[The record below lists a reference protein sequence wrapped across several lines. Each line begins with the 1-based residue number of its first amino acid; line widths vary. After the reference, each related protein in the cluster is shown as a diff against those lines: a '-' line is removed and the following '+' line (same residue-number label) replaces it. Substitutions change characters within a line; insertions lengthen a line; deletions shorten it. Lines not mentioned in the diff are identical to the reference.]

1 MLYLIFFSA
10 AFLQNVAYVRLI
22 TAAAGYPL
30 TKSKPLLISMLLLG
44 AAVPLVFVL
53 PVQQIFPVLQNPAFR
68 IVILL
73 LMMLLKA
80 VSYLLIFRQR
90 FRRMLYISV
99 LSYVINSNYTNILL
113 LFTQN
118 NLLLNIAAY
127 LLETLILAV
136 CLLYIRRK
144 QAAASVMKSL
154 QSFPPKLYLLILA
167 FLYFMSFFEYT
178 TVRTEFNGIAR
189 VLILPVVV
197 ITAFIIVRVMKI
209 SAAAR
214 EHEQISQLL
223 SVQLENQV
231 EYYRK
236 IEDIYTEF
244 REFRHDFKNHL
255 ICLHGLLAEN
265 EVQRACEYLDDIEQM
280 SSTRKKTFDT
290 GNIIVN
296 SLLND
301 KNEKAAQHHT
311 QIVFSGYAPTVGITN
326 ADLCTILANAVDNAI
341 EACAKDSSDQL
352 KEINIHSDFQ
362 QGYFLLQI
370 TNPVFEKVEIRNG
383 NQIRT
388 TKENPS
394 MHGFGVANIVR
405 TAKKYDGDTS
415 LSADDS
421 LFTLEVG
428 LWLKKEAAE

>member
-1 MLYLIFFSA
+1 MLYLIFFAAACLQNA
-10 AFLQNVAYVRLI
+10 AFLRLI
-22 TAAAGYPL
+22 AAAAGYPV
-30 TKSKPLLISMLLLG
+30 TKKKPLLLSMLLLG
-44 AAVPLVFVL
+44 AAVPLIFVL
-53 PVQQIFPVLQNPAFR
+53 PQQQSVPFLQNPAVR
-68 IVILL
+68 LLILL

-80 VSYLLIFRQR
+80 VSFLLIFRQR
-90 FRRMLYISV
+90 FRNMLYLSV
-99 LSYVINSNYTNILL
+99 LSYVINSDYTNILL

-118 NLLLNIAAY
+118 TLILNTAAF
-127 LLETLILAV
+127 LLETLIIAV

-144 QAAASVMKSL
+144 HAAASLVKSL
-154 QSFPPKLYLLILA
+154 HLFPPKLYLLILA

-178 TVRTEFNGIAR
+178 TVRTEFNAIAR

-197 ITAFIIVRVMKI
+197 ISALIIIRVMKV

-231 EYYRK
+231 EYYK
-236 IEDIYTEF
+236 KTEDIYTEF

-255 ICLHGLLAEN
+255 ICLRGLLAEN
-265 EVQRACEYLDDIEQM
+265 EVQRACEYMDDIEQM
-280 SSTRKKTFDT
+280 SYSRKKTFDT

-296 SLLND
+296 ALLND
-301 KNEKAAQHHT
+301 KNEKAAKHQA

-341 EACAKDSSDQL
+341 EACAKDGSGQP
-352 KEINIHSDFQ
+352 KEISIRSDFQ
-362 QGYFLLQI
+362 QGYFFLQI

-405 TAKKYDGDTS
+405 TAKKYDGDAA
-415 LSADDS
+415 LSADDR
-421 LFTLEVG
+421 LFTLEVS
-428 LWLKKEAAE
+428 LWLKQEV